1 MQFNN
6 KKGSCLLVASFFVE
20 SIFLVLFYW
29 VYVTSKINRTFLPT
43 SNAVLHIAP

>member
-6 KKGSCLLVASFFVE
+6 KKGSCLLVAFFVGY
-20 SIFLVLFYW
+20 IFLVLFCW
-29 VYVTSKINRTFLPT
+29 VYIPVKINRTFLPT